1 MNESNEWS
9 RQSRRQQK
17 KKKKGRVAFVF
28 ICLFAIIAVLGTYY
42 ASKINN
48 TINTITQSVG
58 NRTEQEA
65 NEIIKNAKP
74 INVLLLGIDNGAYGR
89 TEEDGRSDTMLLLT
103 INPTTK
109 KSQLLSLPRD
119 TYTEIV
125 GTGGYDKL
133 NHAYA
138 YGKAPMVINSVEK
151 LLDTTIDFYVQINME
166 GLMEFV
172 DAVGGIEVTSPL
184 TFTYEERTF
193 IQGKT

>member
-1 MNESNEWS
+1 MFIGKFLAKDNEGDFKST
-9 RQSRRQQK
+9 
-17 KKKKGRVAFVF
+17 
-28 ICLFAIIAVLGTYY
+28 VL
-42 ASKINN
+42 KIGA
-48 TINTITQSVG
+48 SVG
-58 NRTEQEA
+58 SFPFYDFMGFA
-65 NEIIKNAKP
+65 FWA
-74 INVLLLGIDNGAYGR
+74 
-89 TEEDGRSDTMLLLT
+89 EDFIYIFSLFRFFFSLFITLFLERDCFPL
-103 INPTTK
+103 
-109 KSQLLSLPRD
+109 QLLSLPRD

-184 TFTYEERTF
+184 TFTYEERSF
-193 IQGKT
+193 VQGKTETLDGESALRFARMRYDDPEGDYGSVDRKSVV